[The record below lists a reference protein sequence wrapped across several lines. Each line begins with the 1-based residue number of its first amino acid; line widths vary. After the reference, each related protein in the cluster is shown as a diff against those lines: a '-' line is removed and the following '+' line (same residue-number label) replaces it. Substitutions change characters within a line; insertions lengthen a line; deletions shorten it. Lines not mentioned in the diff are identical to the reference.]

1 MTSQFHSMQANDQL
15 KKAVVYIS
23 LGSNMGDRMAYLVDA
38 EQELSNN
45 PNIKILCKSKIYET
59 QPWPLH
65 KIELGEGHPEKEE
78 GQMWFLNQ
86 VIKITTTL
94 NPQNLLQVIEKIES
108 DIGRTS
114 KHHWGPRE
122 IDIDI
127 LLFGKLVIDSDELTI
142 PHRHLNG
149 RQFALVPLLE
159 IEPGLKDPLSGKTYK
174 SILKRIKDQHKVEAY
189 F

>member
-1 MTSQFHSMQANDQL
+1 MSKNQL
-15 KKAVVYIS
+15 KKVTAYLS
-23 LGSNMGDRMAYLVDA
+23 FGSNIGDRMAYLSDA
-38 EQELSNN
+38 EQELANN
-45 PNIKILCKSKIYET
+45 SDIKIVCKSRIYET

-78 GQMWFLNQ
+78 GQRWFLNQ

-94 NPQNLLQVIEKIES
+94 SPQDLLLAIEKIES
-108 DIGRTS
+108 EIGRTS

-127 LLFGKLVIDSDELTI
+127 LLFDKLVIDSDELVI
-142 PHRHLNG
+142 PHRHLND
-149 RQFALVPLLE
+149 REFVLVPLLE
-159 IEPGLKDPLSGKTYK
+159 IEPDLKDPLSGKTFK
-174 SILKRIKDQHKVEAY
+174 SILKNIKDKHKVESY